1 MDRQLLRKLF
11 KTASIWES
19 LRELHRNQH
28 ESIQAIL
35 KHLQDQNSEGDN
47 NIETNIKLVLA
58 ELERIGKDIS
68 QGLVKESGNL
78 LERVCTIFFF
88 SSVFFLF

>member
-11 KTASIWES
+11 KTASIWEY
-19 LRELHRNQH
+19 LREFHRNQQ

-35 KHLQDQNSEGDN
+35 NYFLDKNT
-47 NIETNIKLVLA
+47 ETKIKPVLA

-68 QGLVKESGNL
+68 QGLVKESSNL
-78 LERVCTIFFF
+78 IERVCTIITKHHYGDGAAQINK
-88 SSVFFLF
+88 